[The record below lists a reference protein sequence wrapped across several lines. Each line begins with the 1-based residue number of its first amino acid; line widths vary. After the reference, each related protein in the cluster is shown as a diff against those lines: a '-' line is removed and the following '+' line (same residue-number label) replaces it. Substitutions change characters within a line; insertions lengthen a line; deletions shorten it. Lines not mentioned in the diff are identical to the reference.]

1 MTKSASKKTVTVAH
15 APVVLPAIVPMDLAC
30 SQIEDAYITYAGHRD
45 TFRNVCGAAIKVAL
59 GDAEDLSK
67 ELWTSLSNAC
77 ALGGI
82 RKAKSCDHA
91 SALVEFAATPR
102 SEETTK
108 IVRSA
113 QSTFSV
119 VRAALGFGSARG
131 GGRPSADK
139 NADKVTPAELTA
151 LREAAKANA
160 SSNADSASRAD
171 HLAIAPHVVDVVAAK
186 DWILDVEATVWDF
199 RQKNAKLLEGDAGMY
214 LRDAIAAFHNAV
226 ALAVKHMDDDAVKA
240 SKLATTKPA
249 AIDPAMFAAFTA
261 FMASQKA

>member
-15 APVVLPAIVPMDLAC
+15 APVVLPVIPPMTLAC
-30 SQIEDAYITYAGHRD
+30 SAIEDAYITYAGHRD
-45 TFRNVCGAAIKVAL
+45 TFRTACGVAIKTAL
-59 GDAEDLSK
+59 GEAEDLSK
-67 ELWTSLSNAC
+67 ELWAELSNAC

-131 GGRPSADK
+131 GGRPPKADK
-139 NADKVTPAELTA
+139 SGDKPADLPA
-151 LREAAKANA
+151 
-160 SSNADSASRAD
+160 SPNADSASRAD

-226 ALAVKHMDDDAVKA
+226 AAAVNHMQQDADKAAKLTA
-240 SKLATTKPA
+240 SKATAAP